1 MARPGS
7 GVNGLGYPA
16 QSLARVVVWE
26 WLNEHGHWRPYSAA
40 VCHHVE
46 NVLKGDARGT
56 VVLGQVDG
64 LLTPYIID
72 LQTMHQFRQDTGTM
86 RPVQRSFY
94 EPSSAPGKGAV
105 WEWENDCGSWT
116 PYDMEICV
124 TIQNA
129 YEKQHP
135 WLDLTSLGFGYLI
148 DFSSMVQ
155 TNRQSQRKRR
165 LRRRMDLAHPLIMG
179 SIPKSQSWPVGASSG
194 QPCSCQQCILVNS
207 TRAASNAILASQRR
221 KLYGGGGGGGGGA
234 AGAGGNAG
242 GTAAGGALTT
252 VRQSNTFAGTTLWSP
267 SAGLNCNNI
276 SVGGGGGG
284 GRTKAEQAQSTLSR
298 ANFPCSPVMPGLT
311 PAHGHHALTING
323 QNNLNRPGTQR
334 ISMGAARGA
343 IPPGVPAL
351 PVKNLTGSGPVH
363 PALAGMTGILMCAA
377 GLPVCL
383 TRAPKPVLHP
393 PPISKADMKPV
404 PGVNGT
410 RRKTKK
416 KHLRRGKNP
425 EDVVRRY
432 TEKIKVVPDEDC
444 TICMERLVMSSGYEG
459 ALHQKGIKPELV
471 GKLGKCGHMYHLLC
485 LAAMYNNGN
494 KDGSLQCPTCKAIY
508 GEKTGTQPPG
518 KMEYHLIPHCLPGY
532 LDTKTIRIVYDIP
545 AGIQTPE
552 HPNPGKKFS
561 ARGFPRHCY
570 LPDNDKGRK
579 VLKLLIVAW
588 DRRLIFTI
596 GTSSTTGE
604 GDTVVW
610 NEIHHKTEFGT
621 NLTGHGYPDPKYL
634 DNVLTELAAQG
645 VGREDTAKD

>member
-1 MARPGS
+1 MSRPGHP
-7 GVNGLGYPA
+7 GVLVSTHGLGYPP
-16 QSLARVVVWE
+16 QNLARVVVWE
-26 WLNEHGHWRPYSAA
+26 WLNEHGRWRPYSAA
-40 VCHHVE
+40 VCHHIE

-56 VVLGQVDG
+56 VVLGQVDAP
-64 LLTPYIID
+64 LAPYIVD
-72 LQTMHQFRQDTGTM
+72 LQSMHQFRQDTGTM
-86 RPVQRSFY
+86 RPVQRNFY
-94 EPSSAPGKGAV
+94 EPSSAPGKGVV
-105 WEWENDCGSWT
+105 WEWENDSGSWT

-135 WLDLTSLGFGYLI
+135 WLDLTSLGFPYLV
-148 DFSSMVQ
+148 DFNSMAQ

-165 LRRRMDLAHPLIMG
+165 LRRRMDLAYPLIMG
-179 SIPKSQSWPVGASSG
+179 SIPKSQSWPVGSSSG
-194 QPCSCQQCILVNS
+194 TPCSCQQCILVNS

-221 KLYGGGGGGGGGA
+221 KLHGGGGGGPGGGGGGA
-234 AGAGGNAG
+234 GNGGNLG
-242 GTAAGGALTT
+242 NGTLGT
-252 VRQSNTFAGTTLWSP
+252 VRQSNTFAGPTLWSP
-267 SAGLNCNNI
+267 SSSSSANVAVGNNI
-276 SVGGGGGG
+276 D
-284 GRTKAEQAQSTLSR
+284 
-298 ANFPCSPVMPGLT
+298 
-311 PAHGHHALTING
+311 HHHALTING

-334 ISMGAARGA
+334 AVSMGTTRGA
-343 IPPGVPAL
+343 VPPGVPAL

-383 TRAPKPVLHP
+383 TRAPKPILHP
-393 PPISKADMKPV
+393 PPINKGDLKPV
-404 PGVNGT
+404 PGISGT

-432 TEKIKVVPDEDC
+432 TERIKEVHDEDC

-459 ALHQKGIKPELV
+459 VLQHKGVKPEVV

-485 LAAMYNNGN
+485 LVAMYSNGN

-518 KMEYHLIPHCLPGY
+518 KMEYHVIPHCLPGY
-532 LDTKTIRIVYDIP
+532 PEARTIRIVYDIP
-545 AGIQTPE
+545 AGIQTTE
-552 HPNPGKKFS
+552 HPSPGKKFT

-570 LPDNDKGRK
+570 LPDVEKGRK
-579 VLKLLIVAW
+579 VLKLLIMAW

-604 GDTVVW
+604 ADTVIW
-610 NEIHHKTEFGT
+610 NEVHHKTEFGS

-634 DNVLTELAAQG
+634 DNVLTELSSQG
-645 VGREDTAKD
+645 VGDDNLKD